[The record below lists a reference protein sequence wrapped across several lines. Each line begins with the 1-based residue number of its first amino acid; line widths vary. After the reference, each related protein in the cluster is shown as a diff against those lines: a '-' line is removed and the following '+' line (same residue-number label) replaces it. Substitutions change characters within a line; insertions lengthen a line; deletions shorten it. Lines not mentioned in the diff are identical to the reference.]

1 MGNAGNSMEEADA
14 RIADAKKGNWVDVY
28 APGRAKPYLKLARL
42 DRPIGWWLLMWPC
55 WWSTALASQ
64 GSGIL
69 APIWMFV
76 LFALGAIIMRGAGCT
91 FNDITDRKID
101 AGVERTSQR
110 PLPSGQVSLVKAYG
124 FLGLLCLAGLAV
136 LVQFNSFTIW
146 LGISSLGLVVIY
158 PFMKRI
164 TYWPQLF
171 LGLAFNWG
179 ALVGWSA
186 VSGALHPAALAL
198 YAGGIAWT
206 IGYDTIYAHMDKD
219 DDLLAGIKSTAL
231 RFGDKTLIW
240 VSGFYALALASFA
253 LALILA
259 QSGLLSWAGLAA
271 MGLHLAWQLKNLD
284 IDNTPHCL
292 RLFRTNRD
300 AGALF
305 FIGLALDVFW

>member
-1 MGNAGNSMEEADA
+1 MGNAGNSTGGANA
-14 RIADAKKGNWVDVY
+14 RIADADKGNWVDAY
-28 APGRAKPYLKLARL
+28 APGPIKPYLKLARL

-64 GSGIL
+64 STGIL

-91 FNDITDRKID
+91 FNDITDHKID
-101 AGVERTSQR
+101 AGVARTSQR
-110 PLPSGQVSLVKAYG
+110 PLPSGQVSLLKAYG
-124 FLGLLCLAGLAV
+124 FLGFLCLLGLAV
-136 LVQFNSFTIW
+136 LVQFNQFTIW

-158 PFMKRI
+158 PFMKRV

-186 VSGALHPAALAL
+186 VTGTLHPAALAL

-231 RFGDKTLIW
+231 RFGDNTGIW
-240 VSGFYALALASFA
+240 ISGFYAFALASFA

-259 QSGLLSWAGLAA
+259 QSGPFSWAGLAA
-271 MGLHLAWQLKNLD
+271 MGLHLAWQLKKLD
-284 IDNTPHCL
+284 INNTPHCL
-292 RLFRTNRD
+292 RLFRANRD
-300 AGALF
+300 AGALLF
-305 FIGLALDVFW
+305 AGLVADVFL